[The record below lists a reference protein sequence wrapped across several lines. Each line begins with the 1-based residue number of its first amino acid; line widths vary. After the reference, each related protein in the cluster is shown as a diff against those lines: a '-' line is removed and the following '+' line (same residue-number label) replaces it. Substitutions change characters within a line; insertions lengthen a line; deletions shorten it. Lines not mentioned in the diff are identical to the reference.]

1 VVQRGNKCALS
12 CRIAVLVVLTI
23 LVRILPVEA
32 ETQLSGK
39 VASIDSY
46 FWTPGIAINPHSNK
60 VYIASSSPNELTVYN
75 ATDYSR
81 LGTIPENY
89 DPFAVAVNPVTDN
102 IYVSHSCN
110 CEQGKLIT
118 VIDGKTDKVIKR
130 LEGIMHGSLFV
141 NPTGDK
147 IYSIN
152 GTAVSVIDG
161 QSNTILRTQ
170 KIGIPDDLLVGIM
183 TINPLTNKAYGTDQ
197 NKTIVSLDLE
207 TYEITRTNITLTPA
221 RYPNATDNFVR
232 GMVISPTSNLLY
244 IIDEPQYN
252 CEEQCLP
259 IGHLVTVNASS
270 GNIINSVM
278 GNVGGFWKDLTINV
292 KSNVVYV
299 MEGPGFVAV
308 NATTNSILDKY
319 HIPEMQEYYPRAILV
334 NSETGSVSLVAPN
347 AAVTVPSLGTIPE
360 FGSSIVFLI
369 IAMSFGA
376 VLMLSKQYVRSSR
389 K

>member
-1 VVQRGNKCALS
+1 MQRGNKCALS

-130 LEGIMHGSLFV
+130 LEG
-141 NPTGDK
+141 
-147 IYSIN
+147 
-152 GTAVSVIDG
+152 
-161 QSNTILRTQ
+161 R
-170 KIGIPDDLLVGIM
+170 
-183 TINPLTNKAYGTDQ
+183 
-197 NKTIVSLDLE
+197 
-207 TYEITRTNITLTPA
+207 
-221 RYPNATDNFVR
+221 
-232 GMVISPTSNLLY
+232 
-244 IIDEPQYN
+244 
-252 CEEQCLP
+252 
-259 IGHLVTVNASS
+259 
-270 GNIINSVM
+270 
-278 GNVGGFWKDLTINV
+278 
-292 KSNVVYV
+292 
-299 MEGPGFVAV
+299 
-308 NATTNSILDKY
+308 
-319 HIPEMQEYYPRAILV
+319 
-334 NSETGSVSLVAPN
+334 
-347 AAVTVPSLGTIPE
+347 
-360 FGSSIVFLI
+360 
-369 IAMSFGA
+369 
-376 VLMLSKQYVRSSR
+376 
-389 K
+389 